1 MYDITARCTN
11 DEDFEMVFVI
21 VDDDDELRDITDF
34 TFEFTLNDKDSN
46 YGRLDQDSTGVTVTK
61 DLDES
66 SVTILILES
75 ALNGLEC
82 GNYRIACRYVD
93 GDDRTKQ
100 LFKGT
105 LALEEGEFNT

>member
-1 MYDITARCTN
+1 MYEITARCTN

-21 VDDDDELRDITDF
+21 VDEEDDLRDITDF
-34 TFEFTLNDKDSN
+34 TFEFTLNDKDS
-46 YGRLDQDSTGVTVTK
+46 YGVLDQDSTGVTVTK
-61 DLDES
+61 DLAES

-93 GDDRTKQ
+93 DDDRTKQ

-105 LALEEGEFNT
+105 LTLEEGEFNT

>member
-21 VDDDDELRDITDF
+21 VDESDDPRDITDF
-34 TFEFTLNDKDSN
+34 TFDFALNDKDGIGVLN
-46 YGRLDQDSTGVTVTK
+46 EDSTGVTVTK
-61 DLDES
+61 DIAES

-75 ALNGLEC
+75 ALNGLDC
-82 GNYRIACRYVD
+82 GSYRIACRYVD

-105 LALEEGEFNT
+105 LTLEEGEFNT

>member
-21 VDDDDELRDITDF
+21 VDEDDELQDITDY
-34 TFEFTLNDKDSN
+34 TFDFTLNDKDGMRVLN
-46 YGRLDQDSTGVTVTK
+46 EDSTGVSVTK
-61 DLDES
+61 DLGES
-66 SVTILILES
+66 SVTIVILES
-75 ALNGLEC
+75 TLNGMEP

-93 GDDRTKQ
+93 DDDRTKQ